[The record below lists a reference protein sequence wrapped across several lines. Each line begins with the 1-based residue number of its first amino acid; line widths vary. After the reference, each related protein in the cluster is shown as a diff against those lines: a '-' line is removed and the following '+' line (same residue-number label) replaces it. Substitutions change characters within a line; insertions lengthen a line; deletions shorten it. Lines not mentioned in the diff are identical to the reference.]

1 MTTLY
6 RSIGGI
12 FPFEQIFYK
21 CTKWI
26 LNKLLSTRKASLKK
40 THMKPDWGIVRKT
53 EQTLYHK
60 FSILYST
67 SIFTLVRKES
77 QIHKSPSVYF
87 LLLSHILVLIH
98 HFITLFT
105 NIPPSSWLVKQVK
118 AFSLAGCQEWRTS
131 DWTSAAN
138 AQLRMKLWNVLGTLY
153 REQTR
158 HQSPNL
164 AKTSCEMKLYSTA
177 VFTSLQPL
185 RVQHGCAP
193 ETIAS
198 GPIKAKSKLFFFFSF
213 SSETDRLHHGRAKAE
228 KRDLLPAPFGSA
240 TSRCSSVPGDG
251 GNRLVHTDRQGKKK
265 HQQKKR
271 EKRKSCPAEQFG
283 HFPQSY
289 EKKPEAVFKNKS
301 SREFIES
308 YWHRNT
314 CPRRVWRSSC
324 K

>member
-1 MTTLY
+1 
-6 RSIGGI
+6 
-12 FPFEQIFYK
+12 
-21 CTKWI
+21 
-26 LNKLLSTRKASLKK
+26 
-40 THMKPDWGIVRKT
+40 MKPDWGIVRKT

-240 TSRCSSVPGDG
+240 TSRCSSVSGDG
-251 GNRLVHTDRQGKKK
+251 GNRLVHTDCQGEKKTPT
-265 HQQKKR
+265 KKER
-271 EKRKSCPAEQFG
+271 EKEKLSSGAVWSFPTELRK
-283 HFPQSY
+283 
-289 EKKPEAVFKNKS
+289 EAGSGF
-301 SREFIES
+301 
-308 YWHRNT
+308 
-314 CPRRVWRSSC
+314 
-324 K
+324 